1 MNKLHI
7 YQWKH
12 SSLNQ
17 RLLGILQGIVAIADG
32 LVIVITLSTF
42 ATNWEMLVASKRAK
56 AFILQQHKKAESK

>member
-1 MNKLHI
+1 MNKLRI

-17 RLLGILQGIVAIADG
+17 RLLGILQGIVAIANG
-32 LVIVITLSTF
+32 LVIVITLGTF

-56 AFILQQHKKAESK
+56 EFVLQRHKKAESK